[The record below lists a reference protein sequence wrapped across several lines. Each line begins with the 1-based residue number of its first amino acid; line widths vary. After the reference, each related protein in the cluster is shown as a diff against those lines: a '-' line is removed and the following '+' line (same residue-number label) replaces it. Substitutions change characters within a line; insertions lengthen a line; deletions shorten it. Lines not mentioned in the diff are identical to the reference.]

1 MSMKKIF
8 SFLAV
13 ALMSMGAMAG
23 TVVFTAADFKGG
35 AASPGAHL
43 EAVKS
48 GVTVS
53 TENGYKADDHI
64 RVFGGGT
71 YTLEFSSEIKMTKIA
86 FEWAATGNKYEGPAT
101 ETPNATEYTVTATK
115 QMRIA
120 KITVTVDGEVE
131 GEEGG
136 EFEGGDMNY
145 TISFKYAEVYNYYDY
160 LTDDSEN
167 ITIYLYGEEED
178 PYEMQVDL
186 LVKAG
191 TGIGKQLPEGTY
203 KIAESL
209 AVGSAIVGFADEES
223 EEYLGTWFTDW
234 ENYYMIPA
242 MDGTVIVGK
251 NSITVNMTYEDEE
264 GAINVKAS
272 YSGDLTIEEGEFI
285 GEEAVE
291 NVDAE
296 VKVMKSIENGQLII
310 RRGENSYNVMGVAM

>member
-8 SFLAV
+8 SFFAV
-13 ALMSMGAMAG
+13 ALLSMSAMAG

-131 GEEGG
+131 GEEGEEG
-136 EFEGGDMNY
+136 EIQDSYDVTF
-145 TISFKYAEVYNYYDY
+145 TTAEVYNYFDFM
-160 LTDDSEN
+160 TDDAED
-167 ITIYLYGEEED
+167 ITVYLSGDEEY
-178 PYEMQVDL
+178 PYFFQMDM
-186 LVKAG
+186 LVKNG
-191 TGIGKQLPEGTY
+191 TGLGKQLPKGTY
-203 KIAESL
+203 KIDESF
-209 AVGSAIVGFADEES
+209 AVGTVLVGFEDEEYY
-223 EEYLGTWFTDW
+223 EPYGAWFIDMNAFVMLPLT
-234 ENYYMIPA
+234 A
-242 MDGTVIVGK
+242 GTVTVGDK
-251 NSITVNMTYEDEE
+251 SITIDGEYEDEL
-264 GAINVKAS
+264 GKVTIKAS
-272 YSGDLTIEEGEFI
+272 YKGDLTIEEGLFEDD
-285 GEEAVE
+285 EAVE